1 MPDYKSMYF
10 KLFNKVTDAIGILQ
24 NAQIEE
30 EDEYV
35 GNKDEPILIPRALSI
50 DELCKRDDFD
60 EFMEL

>member
-24 NAQIEE
+24 KAQIEG

-35 GNKDEPILIPRALSI
+35 TSKDEPILISLAIPP
-50 DELCKRDDFD
+50 DEPDKKD
-60 EFMEL
+60 